1 MKRWVALRLL
11 ASSITA
17 ALVSTGPVH
26 AQSPAMHEIR
36 FSASIGDR
44 PLVCGE
50 RYAGV
55 GASKSSVTLAD
66 LRFYVMDVQLLR
78 ADGQAVALALEQDGI
93 WQQKNLALLDFEDG
107 GGSCNIGTKGV
118 RHVVRGSAPAGEY
131 RGLRFTLGV
140 PPAMNHADPT
150 LAASPLNLTA
160 MFWSWQAGY
169 KFFKLD
175 LAPAPRE
182 AGAAVPAAA
191 AGAPSATGFVFH
203 VGSTGCVGGSRV
215 GDPPKCANSNRV
227 MINLPGF
234 LPQANVVHLDLGAL
248 LANTEL
254 DKNTPKTSP
263 GCMSF
268 PDDPDCD
275 QVMTRL
281 GLSYG
286 ALPPAQPQVL
296 FSVRPAR

>member
-1 MKRWVALRLL
+1 MRLTATSL
-11 ASSITA
+11 FAISVSLIAAASFGQQPPTY
-17 ALVSTGPVH
+17 
-26 AQSPAMHEIR
+26 EIR
-36 FSASIGDR
+36 FTASIGDR

-50 RYAGV
+50 RYANV

-66 LRFYVMDVQLLR
+66 LRFYVMDVQLVR
-78 ADGQAVALALEQDGI
+78 ADGQAVRIALEQDGI

-107 GGSCNIGTKGV
+107 SGSCNTGTKGM
-118 RHVVRGSAPAGEY
+118 RQVVRGTAPVADY
-131 RGLRFTLGV
+131 RGVRFTLGV
-140 PPAMNHADPT
+140 PAEMNHADPT

-169 KFFKLD
+169 KFLKLD

-182 AGAAVPAAA
+182 AGSAPAATSS
-191 AGAPSATGFVFH
+191 APSATGFVFH
-203 VGSTGCVGGSRV
+203 VGSTGCVGGSRA
-215 GDPPKCANSNRV
+215 GDPPKCANGNRV
-227 MINLPGF
+227 VVDLPGF
-234 LPQANVVHLDLGAL
+234 VPQTNVVHLDLAAL

-263 GCMSF
+263 GCMAF
-268 PDDPDCD
+268 PGDPDCD

-286 ALPPAQPQVL
+286 ALPAQPQVL
-296 FSVRPAR
+296 FSVRTAN

>member
-1 MKRWVALRLL
+1 MYRKRTWLFRPSAF
-11 ASSITA
+11 A
-17 ALVSTGPVH
+17 AIFLVSVAAS
-26 AQSPAMHEIR
+26 AQQATTHEIR

-50 RYAGV
+50 RYAEV

-66 LRFYVMDVQLLR
+66 LRFYVMDVQLVR
-78 ADGQAVALALEQDGI
+78 ADGQAVTLALEQDGI

-107 GGSCNIGTKGV
+107 SGSCNTGTKGV
-118 RHVVRGSAPAGEY
+118 RHVVRGTAPAAEY

-140 PPAMNHADPT
+140 PPQMNHADPT

-182 AGAAVPAAA
+182 AGSAPTTS

-203 VGSTGCVGGSRV
+203 VGSTGCVGGSRT
-215 GDPPKCANSNRV
+215 GEPPKCANGNRLV
-227 MINLPGF
+227 VDLPGF
-234 LPQANVVHLDLGAL
+234 ASQSNVVHLDLGAL
-248 LANTEL
+248 LAGTEL

-268 PDDPDCD
+268 PGDADCD

-281 GLSYG
+281 GLPYG
-286 ALPPAQPQVL
+286 SLPAQPQVL
-296 FSVRPAR
+296 FSVRPAK